1 MFKALTAQLGKIII
15 PITLLVTASAS
26 ANEPYQLIKLKNKIN
41 RKTVQEISI
50 QLKNLGELD
59 AEIGG
64 DVYEAKTRL
73 VFYAVGNKAVDYYSN
88 LATDPSSLQMLEKI
102 ITQFDDM
109 SSESEQECKDVDDY
123 TKLESSILKQ
133 ARELKGEFEDFN
145 SKLKRFSVD
154 LKEYALTHYLKK
166 EYTPLK
172 LSRVATYHIHDNDTE
187 PSDTDICIRKNS
199 ELPELVISFN
209 VSEKKSFKLYYTHQG
224 FHGLVGEY
232 KLKR

>member
-166 EYTPLK
+166 EYTP
-172 LSRVATYHIHDNDTE
+172 
-187 PSDTDICIRKNS
+187 
-199 ELPELVISFN
+199 
-209 VSEKKSFKLYYTHQG
+209 
-224 FHGLVGEY
+224 
-232 KLKR
+232 